1 MKTPNTKSIVQ
12 EAHLPDDEDLELRA
26 LMTVDLDE
34 DDAPTFQAVDEFSD
48 EFLMQAPRRP
58 E

>member
-1 MKTPNTKSIVQ
+1 MKTPNTKLIVQ
-12 EAHLPDDEDLELRA
+12 DARLPDDEDQELRA
-26 LMTVDLDE
+26 LTTVDLE
-34 DDAPTFQAVDEFSD
+34 DDAPAFQAVDEFPD